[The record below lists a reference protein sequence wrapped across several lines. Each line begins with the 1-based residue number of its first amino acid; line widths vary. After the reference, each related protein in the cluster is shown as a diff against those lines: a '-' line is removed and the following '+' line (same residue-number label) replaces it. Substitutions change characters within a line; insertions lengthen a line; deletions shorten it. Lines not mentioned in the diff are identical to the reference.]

1 MEPSRPILFGF
12 YNAQS
17 SKYLRT
23 KPADTLLISDECGN
37 HQHTSLFFGI
47 FRRIN
52 TFLWRFEYSPQC
64 FSATFSACVSKS
76 PQVEGGPFTGTQHRS
91 AGFSA
96 LLSAPKCSKAFRL
109 FSSVFF
115 SYFFGMCQQVSTSR
129 KRVVDLTRHRSAGFS
144 GVFTVAQHHVAA
156 FGAALQIATRQP
168 RGSRQNLC
176 KLLYRNISV
185 CGFVGLSS

>member
-1 MEPSRPILFGF
+1 VEPSRPILFGF

-76 PQVEGGPFTGTQHRS
+76 PQVEGGPFTGRS
-91 AGFSA
+91 IVQQVFRHFSA
-96 LLSAPKCSKAFRL
+96 
-109 FSSVFF
+109 
-115 SYFFGMCQQVSTSR
+115 
-129 KRVVDLTRHRSAGFS
+129 
-144 GVFTVAQHHVAA
+144 
-156 FGAALQIATRQP
+156 
-168 RGSRQNLC
+168 RQNVPRHFDC
-176 KLLYRNISV
+176 SPQCFSV
-185 CGFVGLSS
+185 TFSACVSKSPQVESESLT